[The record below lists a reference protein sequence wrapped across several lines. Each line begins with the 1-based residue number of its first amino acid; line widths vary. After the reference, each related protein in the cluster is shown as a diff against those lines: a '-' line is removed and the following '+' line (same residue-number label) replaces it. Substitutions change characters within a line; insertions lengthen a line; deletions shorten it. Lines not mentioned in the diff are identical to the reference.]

1 MFHFPKSSRKIFD
14 KFIERCST
22 DECRF
27 TKTLEYINE
36 YCIHRKKRALT
47 PFDRD
52 RRGTFDQLSS
62 DDLFLPVRG
71 RRDATGQG
79 PTHVLPE
86 KKAKLDVITNDLF
99 VPNRGRR
106 QLVRKNFLR
115 LEPYPLIAFEKRNNI
130 ELDNMKDFFVP
141 HRGKRQPTINDIL
154 SDNFLPQRGKKAIDE
169 ILSDNFFPQRGKK
182 SAAETSIIIPKSY
195 VPMDS
200 QWTQNINPY
209 DRRMIDRRL
218 HDLNLLLLNAAEVRA
233 HNCFREKNDMIHM
246 HPKHFSLLNFYE
258 ELKIIAAQVEYL

>member
-1 MFHFPKSSRKIFD
+1 L
-14 KFIERCST
+14 ST
-22 DECRF
+22 
-27 TKTLEYINE
+27 
-36 YCIHRKKRALT
+36 
-47 PFDRD
+47 
-52 RRGTFDQLSS
+52 

-71 RRDATGQG
+71 RRDAIEQG
-79 PTHVLPE
+79 STHILPE
-86 KKAKLDVITNDLF
+86 KKAKLDVLTNDLF

-115 LEPYPLIAFEKRNNI
+115 LEPYPFFALEKRNNI

-182 SAAETSIIIPKSY
+182 SAAETSIIIPKSN

-200 QWTQNINPY
+200 QWSQNINPF

-218 HDLNLLLLNAAEVRA
+218 YDLNRLLLNTQVRR
-233 HNCFREKNDMIHM
+233 CTIV
-246 HPKHFSLLNFYE
+246 S
-258 ELKIIAAQVEYL
+258 

>member
-1 MFHFPKSSRKIFD
+1 MSQI
-14 KFIERCST
+14 IEYASEHCV
-22 DECRF
+22 
-27 TKTLEYINE
+27 N
-36 YCIHRKKRALT
+36 RKKREST
-47 PFDRD
+47 FDRD
-52 RRGTFDQLSS
+52 RRETFDQLSS

-71 RRDATGQG
+71 RRAAEQG
-79 PTHVLPE
+79 STHVQPE
-86 KKAKLDVITNDLF
+86 KKAKLDVLTNDLF

-182 SAAETSIIIPKSY
+182 SATSIIIPKSNALDY
-195 VPMDS
+195 HVPMDS
-200 QWTQNINPY
+200 QWSQNINPY

-218 HDLNLLLLNAAEVRA
+218 HDLNLLLLSSAEVS
-233 HNCFREKNDMIHM
+233 HCTIVSKINDMIHM
-246 HPKHFSLLNFYE
+246 HQKEYFLLKNG
-258 ELKIIAAQVEYL
+258 ELTLIAQQCRMYLNERL